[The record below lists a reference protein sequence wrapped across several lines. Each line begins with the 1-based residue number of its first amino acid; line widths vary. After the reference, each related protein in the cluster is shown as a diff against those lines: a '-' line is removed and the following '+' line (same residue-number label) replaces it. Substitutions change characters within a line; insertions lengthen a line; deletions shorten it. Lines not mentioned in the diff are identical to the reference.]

1 MDGHAVTIQYKEHMV
16 RVAIATILWT
26 LKGDFLMATD
36 QCQTFSVFVPVVS
49 GACIATAG
57 VFTATTYTCTGTATC
72 TAGTPTCA
80 VIGVTAS
87 PTTGYYNFMV
97 AVTVPYT
104 VNCNGAPIGTGTM
117 NGTATAILPIPSGIP
132 VTIDTGYCVAY
143 RPTCTVTQLGDVVT
157 ISGQVCVEIKSLA
170 MGQLDV
176 LTLGLTTILP
186 CSPLATCPEPGL
198 TPFPPLPAA

>member
-1 MDGHAVTIQYKEHMV
+1 
-16 RVAIATILWT
+16 
-26 LKGDFLMATD
+26 MATD
-36 QCQTFSVFVPVVS
+36 LCQTFSVFVPVVS

-72 TAGTPTCA
+72 AAGTPTCS

-104 VNCNGAPIGTGTM
+104 VFCGTATLATGTLS
-117 NGTATAILPIPSGIP
+117 GTATALLPIPSGLP
-132 VTIDTGYCVAY
+132 VTIDAGFCVAY
-143 RPTCTVTQLGDVVT
+143 SPTCSVTQIDDVVT
-157 ISGQVCVEIKSLA
+157 ISGQACVEIKSLA

-186 CSPLATCPEPGL
+186 CAPLATCPEPGL
-198 TPFPPLPAA
+198 TPFVPFVLGG